1 MTYLNQL
8 SGHQMSIIGPS
19 IEAAQRLKPGQE
31 VSVKFA
37 SPEFTTKVRFWIYS
51 YLHINNLKSIY
62 TLRQISP
69 IKFVIRR
76 NEEER
81 GVVIEPPL
89 NLAENFVIECL
100 LDVVEESEAL
110 RCITESDLSDQS
122 KLHALSEWK
131 RINS

>member
-31 VSVKFA
+31 VSVMFA
-37 SPEFTTKVRFWIYS
+37 SPEYTTKVRFWIYS
-51 YLHINNLKSIY
+51 YLHINNLKAIY

-76 NEEER
+76 KEEEH
-81 GVVIEPPL
+81 GVIVEPPL

-110 RCITESDLSDQS
+110 RCITESDLSDQA